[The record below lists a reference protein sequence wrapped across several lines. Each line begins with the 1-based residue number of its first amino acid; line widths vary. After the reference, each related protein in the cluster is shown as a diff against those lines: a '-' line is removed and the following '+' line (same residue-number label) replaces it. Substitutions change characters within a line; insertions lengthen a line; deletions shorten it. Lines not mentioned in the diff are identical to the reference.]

1 MSWRILG
8 VATISLWG
16 ILLLARG
23 NLELP
28 TAPTNSCHHH
38 IDAVYDCSMY
48 YQLSN
53 SFCLCAGQQATRCS
67 ASSTRICKTTA
78 DHRKYHSPLDEHCYK
93 DSEACD
99 QQEGDGQFPSPSQ
112 FSKKQPESPRHPYS
126 QRIGPPISSGGNVM
140 YLEQEKGVQNV
151 GG

>member
-1 MSWRILG
+1 MESQRMSWRVLR

-48 YQLSN
+48 YQFFN
-53 SFCLCAGQQATRCS
+53 QIVS
-67 ASSTRICKTTA
+67 AQVNRLQYA
-78 DHRKYHSPLDEHCYK
+78 LP
-93 DSEACD
+93 
-99 QQEGDGQFPSPSQ
+99 
-112 FSKKQPESPRHPYS
+112 
-126 QRIGPPISSGGNVM
+126 V
-140 YLEQEKGVQNV
+140 
-151 GG
+151 